1 MPAPGMLKG
10 AVPQCRVHNQLE
22 VVMRT
27 RYLLTLLSL
36 LGIALLTATYPG
48 SAQRAPRAKV
58 RALQATT
65 DKTGE
70 HPATAEIAGPAT
82 ITCINAA
89 SETPNSQPVP
99 SCNITAP
106 GFKGIVKKGGT
117 VKATGAGTV
126 TLTCSGQGYMR
137 CDARIDG
144 AGV

>member
-1 MPAPGMLKG
+1 MKG
-10 AVPQCRVHNQLE
+10 RCLIAF
-22 VVMRT
+22 
-27 RYLLTLLSL
+27 LSL
-36 LGIALLTATYPG
+36 LAIAILTATDQG
-48 SAQRAPRAKV
+48 NAQRAPRAKV

-70 HPATAEIAGPAT
+70 HPATAEIDGPAT

-117 VKATGAGTV
+117 VNATGAGTV
-126 TLTCSGQGYMR
+126 TLTCSGQGYLR
-137 CDARIDG
+137 CDARIG
-144 AGV
+144 